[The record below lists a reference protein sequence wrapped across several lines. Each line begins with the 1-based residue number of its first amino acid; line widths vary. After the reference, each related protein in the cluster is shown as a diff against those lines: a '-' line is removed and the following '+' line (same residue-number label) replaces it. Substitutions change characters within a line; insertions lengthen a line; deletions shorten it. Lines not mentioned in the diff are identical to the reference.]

1 MARLISRRDVQY
13 AFTTKSLFVGHMDYR
28 YLRWQ
33 VIDTPGLLD
42 RPLEEFTTIEMQSI
56 TALAHLRSAVLYFM
70 DISEQCGY
78 TVEAQCKLFHSIKP
92 LFNNKPVILV
102 INKID
107 VLRLDELAAE
117 TREIVDEIINLPEV
131 TCVQTSAYTEEGVV
145 NVRDK
150 ACDALLAHRVEQ
162 KLRGNRLEAVAN
174 KIHVAMPSKRDDVER
189 PAFIPPAAMAKKK
202 YDKEDPE
209 RIRLEKDD
217 EQEMMGKGIFTQDLR
232 SESGFPCGY
241 GLFRDG
247 TDSYICRG
255 MVVGGSRLEV
265 RYSARDLAGKER
277 CRFHRPRYHGE
288 ARGFGA
294 RRGKARGRGILPERR
309 RGDCESSPLA
319 IFGRSGERY

>member
-1 MARLISRRDVQY
+1 
-13 AFTTKSLFVGHMDYR
+13 MDYR

-70 DISEQCGY
+70 DVSEQCGY

-107 VLRLDELAAE
+107 VLRLDELEAE
-117 TREIVDEIINLPEV
+117 TRALVDEIINLPEV

-189 PAFIPPAAMAKKK
+189 PAFIPPAALARKK

-217 EQEMMGKGIFTQDLR
+217 EQDFMGKGIFTQDLR
-232 SESGFPCGY
+232 SESCSRERLSIWLLMNRAFIENWLLEDPEWKY
-241 GLFRDG
+241 DIQPEILDG
-247 TDSYICRG
+247 KNVADFIDADIMEKLEALEREEE
-255 MVVGGSRLEV
+255 RLEAEGF
-265 RYSARDLAGKER
+265 YKEDDEEIVSISITAFDGLQADSL
-277 CRFHRPRYHGE
+277 C
-288 ARGFGA
+288 A
-294 RRGKARGRGILPERR
+294 
-309 RGDCESSPLA
+309 
-319 IFGRSGERY
+319 